1 MTDAHI
7 PPPPPG
13 QPMEPF
19 RPVEPEP
26 FNPADYDAPVAPVVR
41 SGGATPSGARVMNI
55 ALAAAVLVAAI
66 GVSFAVG
73 RATTPVTTPA
83 ASAAP
88 LGPGGGAG
96 ASFDPNGNG
105 QPGGV
110 PGGDDDDDDNGGV
123 PGGVGNGGVGRGF
136 GRGGLSIAGTV
147 TSVTATT
154 VVITLAGGQTVTLP
168 VDGNTTFHAQT
179 SATQADV
186 TAGKKVL
193 LSITGGSGEDDDQN
207 AAGPTVGDIT
217 LVP

>member
-110 PGGDDDDDDNGGV
+110 PGGGDDGDDGG
-123 PGGVGNGGVGRGF
+123 GFGRGF
-136 GRGGLSIAGTV
+136 GRGGLSMEGTV
-147 TSVTATT
+147 VSATATSVT
-154 VVITLAGGQTVTLP
+154 VTLANGQTMTLP
-168 VDGNTTFHAQT
+168 INPNTTFHAQT

-193 LSITGGSGEDDDQN
+193 VQITGGFGGDDDQN

>member
-26 FNPADYDAPVAPVVR
+26 FNPGGYDAPVAPMGR
-41 SGGATPSGARVMNI
+41 SGGATSSGARVMNI

-105 QPGGV
+105 QAGGV
-110 PGGDDDDDDNGGV
+110 PGGDDDDDDNGGF
-123 PGGVGNGGVGRGF
+123 GRGF
-136 GRGGLSIAGTV
+136 GRGGGLSIAGTV

-179 SATQADV
+179 SATRADV

-193 LSITGGSGEDDDQN
+193 VQITGGFGGDDNQN